1 MSDLTVIHAIL
12 NRKPVTVDVRNGCFS
27 EIRSEPPGNVK
38 TCPDIPVLNAE
49 GKAILPAF
57 YNTHTHAAMSLLR
70 GYADDREL
78 YDWLNNY
85 IWPLEAKLK
94 AEDIYIG
101 TRLAALE
108 MIRSGTV
115 FFNDMYWHPRET
127 ICAVEEMKMRA
138 CVGQAIL
145 DAFDTEQ
152 GERQFKEAEELLQD
166 NQTLSS
172 KIQFNINPHAIYT
185 VRQEGLRRAAE
196 FAAKHD
202 IPLHIHVSES
212 RKEVTDCLAAN
223 GCRPVEWLQQCGVFQ
238 ARVIAVHGIHVTDH
252 ELEIMAGHD
261 VTIAHNPSSNHKLVS
276 GVFPYHRYKKAGIP
290 VTLGTDSSSSNN
302 NLSMMESMKMT
313 ALNAKMASGDPKE
326 CPAEEVWQLA
336 TEAGAKAFRINGGKI
351 KAGAVAD
358 FILVNTDH
366 PALVPGYNLIPDMV
380 YSADSSV
387 IDTVVCGGDI
397 LMQNRQISG
406 EKEMIEEARKAAR
419 RLTGNPHI

>member
-1 MSDLTVIHAIL
+1 MSDLTIIHAIL
-12 NRKPVTVDVRNGCFS
+12 NRKPVTIEVRDGLFS
-27 EIRSEPPGNVK
+27 EIRPEMGKNEASNPK
-38 TCPDIPVLNAE
+38 IPVLDAD

-57 YNTHTHAAMSLLR
+57 YNTHTHAGMSLLR
-70 GYADDREL
+70 GYADDKEL

-85 IWPLEAKLK
+85 IWPIEAKLTG
-94 AEDIYIG
+94 EDIYIG
-101 TRLAALE
+101 ARLAAVE

-127 ICAVEEMKMRA
+127 IRAVESLGMRA

-152 GERQFKEAEELLQD
+152 GKRQFKEAEELLQ
-166 NQTLSS
+166 NRHAFSS
-172 KIQFNINPHAIYT
+172 KIQFNINPHSVYT
-185 VRQEGLRRAAE
+185 VRKQGLQWAAE
-196 FAAKHD
+196 FAASHD

-212 RKEVTDCLAAN
+212 QIEVAACLAEN
-223 GCRPVEWLQQCGVFQ
+223 GCRPVEWLEQCGVFQ
-238 ARVIAVHGIHVTDH
+238 ARVIAAHGIHVTNH
-252 ELEIMAGHD
+252 ELKIMAKND
-261 VTIAHNPSSNHKLVS
+261 VIIAHNPSSNHKLVS

-326 CPAEEVWQLA
+326 CSAEEVWQLA

-351 KAGAVAD
+351 ETGAVAD

-366 PALVPGYNLIPDMV
+366 PALVPGYNLISDMV

-387 IDTVVCGGDI
+387 IDTVICGGDI
-397 LMQNRQISG
+397 LMQDRQIPG
-406 EKEMIEEARKAAR
+406 EKEIIEEARRAVR
-419 RLTGNPHI
+419 RLTSSEL